1 MFIKIL
7 ISYILGYVKIHVEG
21 YYIERFINICMSKK
35 ILIWNIKREKSSI
48 MYANI
53 GIRDFKRLRQVA
65 KKTKCKVNIKR
76 KRGLPFVLNK
86 YKKRKLFVIL
96 LVIIILAISFSSRF
110 IWNIEIRI
118 ESENITE
125 GEILSNLMEC
135 GMQVGMQ
142 KSKINTKEVIN
153 KLRLKRDDISWAGIA
168 IEGTNAIVQLV
179 EAHSAPEIID
189 DNDYCNIVATKTGI
203 ITKILAQNGTAL
215 VGVGD
220 LVTEGTLLIGG
231 WIEGKYTG
239 IRYVHGI
246 GDVEAR
252 VWYSE
257 KTKILYNQNITE
269 QTGMIEKKY
278 GVKINNFRINLFKT
292 LSKFE
297 IYDTIEEEKKLQL
310 FSNFY
315 LPISIINI
323 TNYESQ
329 TKEIKYNK
337 EEAKNLGVTEL
348 RAKLDEQIN
357 NKENVVN
364 EIINYYE
371 ETDGITVEVIYE
383 VVENIGTNEKIVF

>member
-7 ISYILGYVKIHVEG
+7 ISYILGYVRIHVEG

-48 MYANI
+48 MYASI

-65 KKTKCKVNIKR
+65 KKTKCKVNIKN
-76 KRGLPFVLNK
+76 KKGLPFVLNK
-86 YKKRKLFVIL
+86 YKKRKLFAIL
-96 LVIIILAISFSSRF
+96 LLVIILAISFSSRF
-110 IWNIEIRI
+110 IWNIEVRF
-118 ESENITE
+118 ESENFSRE
-125 GEILSNLMEC
+125 EILSDLREC

-142 KSKINTKEVIN
+142 KKKLNTKEVIN

-179 EAHSAPEIID
+179 EAHSAPEVID
-189 DNDYCNIVATKTGI
+189 ENDYCNIVANKTGI
-203 ITKILAQNGTAL
+203 ITKIVAQNGTAL
-215 VGVGD
+215 VNVGD
-220 LVTEGTLLIGG
+220 LVTEGTMLIGG

-239 IRYVHGI
+239 TRYVHGI
-246 GDVEAR
+246 GEVEAR

-269 QTGMIEKKY
+269 QTGMVENKY
-278 GVKINNFRINLFKT
+278 GIKINNFRINLFKT

-337 EEAKNLGVTEL
+337 DEAKSLGVNEL

>member
-1 MFIKIL
+1 MFLKIL
-7 ISYILGYVKIHVEG
+7 FSYLLGYLRITVEG

-65 KKTKCKVNIKR
+65 KKTKCKVNIKN
-76 KRGLPFVLNK
+76 KKGMPFVLNK

-110 IWNIEIRI
+110 IWNIEVRF
-118 ESENITE
+118 ESEKFTKE
-125 GEILSNLMEC
+125 EILSDLREC

-179 EAHSAPEIID
+179 EAHSAPEVID
-189 DNDYCNIVATKTGI
+189 ESDYCNIVANKTGI
-203 ITKILAQNGTAL
+203 ITKIVAQNGTAL
-215 VGVGD
+215 VNVGD
-220 LVTEGTLLIGG
+220 LVTKGTMLIGG

-239 IRYVHGI
+239 TRYVHGI
-246 GDVEAR
+246 GEVEAR

-257 KTKILYNQNITE
+257 RTKILYSQNITE
-269 QTGMIEKKY
+269 HTGTIENKY
-278 GVKINNFRINLFKT
+278 SIKINNFRINLFKT

-323 TNYESQ
+323 TNYENQ

-337 EEAKNLGVTEL
+337 EEAKSLGVNEL